1 MTELMERLDQIRLAR
16 FVRGHLYV
24 IRMLAIGLIA
34 VGMSGAACQ
43 LVGYSLGDHALA
55 ADSQVA
61 QPSAERCAEY
71 MEYAPGK
78 PTCAAAEM
86 AHHADEI
93 VEYRLA
99 AGLFGV
105 FALTV
110 YAGWRWVAGFTDDE
124 AQRQLHR
131 YLLLASVTFGL
142 AAAVLLGIG
151 IGALLGGGDA
161 APRWFVDGGVAAVV
175 FTGHGLWLRT
185 IERRAALP

>member
-1 MTELMERLDQIRLAR
+1 M
-16 FVRGHLYV
+16 
-24 IRMLAIGLIA
+24 
-34 VGMSGAACQ
+34 CQ

-105 FALTV
+105 LALMA
-110 YAGWRWVAGFTDDE
+110 YAGFRWVAGFTDDE
-124 AQRQLHR
+124 ARRQIHR

-142 AAAVLLGIG
+142 AAAALLGIG
-151 IGALLGGGDA
+151 VGAMLGGGDA
-161 APRWFVDGGVAAVV
+161 APRWLTDGGVAGGV
-175 FTGHGLWLRT
+175 L
-185 IERRAALP
+185 RRAWALAARDRAESRTPLTRLRCQREIADGRRPSGCIRAGRRWPGPSTIC

>member
-1 MTELMERLDQIRLAR
+1 MTELISRLDQIHLAR
-16 FVRGHLYV
+16 IIRAHLYIV
-24 IRMLAIGLIA
+24 RMLAIGLVAI
-34 VGMSGAACQ
+34 GLSGAVCQ
-43 LVGYSLGDHALA
+43 LVGYRLGDHALA

-105 FALTV
+105 LALVT
-110 YAGWRWVAGFTDDE
+110 YAGFRWVAGFTDDE
-124 AQRQLHR
+124 ARRQIHR

-142 AAAVLLGIG
+142 AAAALLGIG
-151 IGALLGGGDA
+151 VGAMLRGGDA
-161 APRWFVDGGVAAVV
+161 APRWLTDGGVAAGFFAV
-175 FTGHGLWLRT
+175 HGLWLRA
-185 IERRAALP
+185 IERRAAPV